1 MYVGSSGN
9 GWKMGIRTPG
19 GNTGAN
25 YSGMLSLNTTYLVV
39 GQLTLGSSTIANLYV
54 DPTPGAAQ
62 PGTPTATI
70 SGTTGVSSVDDIG
83 FKIQSTTATGNFDIG
98 NVLVATDWAD
108 VTPAAVP
115 EPNTFA
121 LLGAGTIVWRA
132 ARRRLQSRF

>member
-1 MYVGSSGN
+1 
-9 GWKMGIRTPG
+9 
-19 GNTGAN
+19 
-25 YSGMLSLNTTYLVV
+25 
-39 GQLTLGSSTIANLYV
+39 
-54 DPTPGAAQ
+54 
-62 PGTPTATI
+62 
-70 SGTTGVSSVDDIG
+70 VDDIG